1 MHKQKMGNNV
11 GALADKIREF
21 HSKDELEIEFY
32 TSIFNKLSEKKL
44 LDTNFLS
51 YISNKDSCVQRL
63 SELLLTEYCL
73 SSIEDLNPSKDFGPD
88 ITFNYQ
94 NKTVNIEIVTP
105 IKVQQ
110 KEAIER
116 VFSPVSFNNF
126 ISRDTNTTKIISV
139 PDKESLHPRITS
151 VCKDKCEKFNK
162 YIPQVVKSDD
172 INIICINL
180 GFIENYTYIGFA
192 YLKNLF
198 IKQEII
204 RIELDEGNQ
213 VSHDI
218 AEENF
223 WVRKSEDVIF
233 PSSYLDNNKIFD
245 SIDAVWIIAANEDS
259 FHKIKLKQFYD
270 EEKAKNMIY
279 TRNQTTL
286 FKELIS
292 TLSIN
297 PYESDYFINYIREN
311 KKLPD

>member
-1 MHKQKMGNNV
+1 MNNDINI
-11 GALADKIREF
+11 LADKIRKF
-21 HSKDELEIEFY
+21 YSKNELKIEFY
-32 TSIFNKLSEKKL
+32 TSIFNKLNEKKL

-51 YISNKDSCVQRL
+51 YISDKDSCAQRL
-63 SELLLTEYCL
+63 SELLVTEYCF
-73 SSIEDLNPSKDFGPD
+73 SSVDLNPSKNFGPD

-94 NKTVNIEIVTP
+94 NKTINIELVTP
-105 IKVQQ
+105 VKVEQEE
-110 KEAIER
+110 KIER
-116 VFSPVSFNNF
+116 VYSPVSFDNS
-126 ISRDTNTTKIISV
+126 ISRYTGNTRPVLV

-151 VCKDKCEKFNK
+151 VCKDKCEIFNN
-162 YIPQVVKSDD
+162 YIPQIVKTDD

-180 GFIENYTYIGFA
+180 GFIENYTYIDFA

-204 RIELDEGNQ
+204 RIELDEDNQ

-218 AEENF
+218 VEENF
-223 WVRKSEDVIF
+223 LVRKSEDVIF

-245 SIDAVWIIAANEDS
+245 SIDAVWVIAVNENS
-259 FHKIKLKQFYD
+259 FHKIKSQQFYD
-270 EEKAKNMIY
+270 GEKAKNMVY

-297 PYESDYFINYIREN
+297 PYESDYFIDYIRKH